1 MVKKEVYARVRE
13 LVSIEEGSPL
23 ISGTAASLV
32 DEAVCEHHA
41 PQSALGYDAI
51 KQVFVKENLM
61 MFHLRDLVILYQPR
75 PQGDT
80 DDDLAAPE
88 VLLSEM
94 SGLLRRTE

>member
-23 ISGTAASLV
+23 IGGTAASLV

-51 KQVFVKENLM
+51 KQVFVK
-61 MFHLRDLVILYQPR
+61 
-75 PQGDT
+75 
-80 DDDLAAPE
+80 
-88 VLLSEM
+88 
-94 SGLLRRTE
+94 

>member
-23 ISGTAASLV
+23 IGGTAASLV

-61 MFHLRDLVILYQPR
+61 MFHLRDLILDQPR

-80 DDDLAAPE
+80 DDVLAAPE

>member
-23 ISGTAASLV
+23 IGGTAASLV

-51 KQVFVKENLM
+51 KQVFVEENLM
-61 MFHLRDLVILYQPR
+61 IHLRDLVILDKPR